1 MLNQGGFHG
10 EKNARKMCE
19 IMAEKKDV
27 PMNAFPEVTDA
38 AYIYAEGAN
47 LNQVKI
53 KKSNLLDLTFLDRG
67 IFEGDLNEL
76 RTAGMYYVTGN
87 TINKPEGYS
96 GLALVFKSSIGV
108 VQIAYNIFNGSSA
121 KRVLLFNNGNL
132 DTWSNW
138 G

>member
-1 MLNQGGFHG
+1 MV
-10 EKNARKMCE
+10 
-19 IMAEKKDV
+19 EKKDV
-27 PMNAFPEVTDA
+27 PMNTFTPATDA
-38 AYIYAEGAN
+38 AYIYAEAADGS
-47 LNQVKI
+47 QVKI
-53 KKSNLLDLTFLDRG
+53 KKSNLLGLTFLDRG

-108 VQIAYNIFNGSSA
+108 VQIAYNIFNGASA
-121 KRVLLFNNGNL
+121 KRVLLYNNGKL

>member
-1 MLNQGGFHG
+1 MV
-10 EKNARKMCE
+10 
-19 IMAEKKDV
+19 EKKDMA
-27 PMNAFPEVTDA
+27 MNTFPVVTDA
-38 AYIYAEGAN
+38 AYIYAEAADGS
-47 LNQVKI
+47 QVKI
-53 KKSNLLDLTFLDRG
+53 KKSNLLGLTFLDRG

-108 VQIAYNIFNGSSA
+108 VQIAYNIFNGTSA

>member
-1 MLNQGGFHG
+1 
-10 EKNARKMCE
+10 
-19 IMAEKKDV
+19 MAERKDV
-27 PMNAFPEVTDA
+27 PMNTFPVVTDTE
-38 AYIYAEGAN
+38 YIYGE
-47 LNQVKI
+47 LTDSTQVKI
-53 KKSNLLDLTFLDRG
+53 KKSNLLSLTFLDRG

-76 RTAGMYYVTGN
+76 RTAGMYYVTGK

-108 VQIAYNIFNGSSA
+108 VQMAYNIFTGVSA
-121 KRVLLFNNGNL
+121 KRVLLYNNGKL